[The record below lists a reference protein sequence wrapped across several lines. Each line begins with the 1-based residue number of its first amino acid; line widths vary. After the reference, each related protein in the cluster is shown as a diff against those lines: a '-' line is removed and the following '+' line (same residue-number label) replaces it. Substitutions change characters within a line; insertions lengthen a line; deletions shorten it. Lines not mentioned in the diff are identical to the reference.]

1 MSGPDPRA
9 GKESIGGAH
18 GAGTP
23 ESPYPHLAWLF
34 GLQRFG
40 MRTGLDTARE
50 LLRRLGNPESE
61 LDTVLVGGTN
71 GKGSV
76 ARLLAACLQASGV
89 RTGLFTSPHL
99 QRVGERARV
108 NGVPASDADMDRL
121 VGAVR
126 SEATAVEATFF
137 EVMTAVCLLRFVEA
151 RADVAVLEV
160 GMGGRLDATNV
171 AAPDL
176 TVITGVALDHTAVL
190 GDTVQAIAAEKA
202 GIVRPGVPLLTGAE
216 GAALRVLEDRAAAVE
231 APVFVLGRELNVA
244 VIASSWE
251 GLELRLTWNAS
262 QVRHVPLVLQ
272 EAGAMQLTA
281 PLVGRHQAGNVALAA
296 FGALLLGV
304 EPGTVQ
310 AALALTRWPGRLER
324 REYEGRHVV
333 LDGAHNQQ
341 AAAALARAL
350 GELEGR
356 VAVLVLG
363 VSADKD
369 VDALLSELQGVA
381 SHVIFTAA
389 VNSPRSAEP
398 TALLEAWQRASG
410 AAAVNAEALSAE
422 AVSAEAVSA
431 KPASAEAVT
440 GTAAALRRALTL
452 AAPGETVA
460 VAGSLFLVAEV
471 CNVLDGVDG
480 EPYERWQ

>member
-1 MSGPDPRA
+1 MSGPDPRS
-9 GKESIGGAH
+9 GNESVRGAGGA
-18 GAGTP
+18 ATP
-23 ESPYPHLAWLF
+23 GSPYPHLAWLF

-50 LLRRLGNPESE
+50 LLRRLGEPELE

-76 ARLLAACLQASGV
+76 ARLLAACLQASGA

-121 VGAVR
+121 VGTVR

-176 TVITGVALDHTAVL
+176 TIITGVALDHTAVL
-190 GDTVQAIAAEKA
+190 GDTVEAIGAEKA

-216 GAALRVLEDRAAAVE
+216 GAALGVLEDRAAAVE
-231 APVFVLGRELNVA
+231 APVFVLGRELNVE
-244 VIASSWE
+244 VMASSWE
-251 GLELRLTWNAS
+251 GLELLLTWDAS
-262 QVRHVPLVLQ
+262 QMRHAPLALQ
-272 EAGAMQLTA
+272 EAGAMQLTS

-324 REYEGRHVV
+324 REHEGRHIV

-350 GELEGR
+350 GQLEGR

-369 VDALLSELQGVA
+369 VDALLSELAGVA

-389 VNSPRSAEP
+389 INSPRSAEP
-398 TALLEAWQRASG
+398 AALLEAWQRASG
-410 AAAVNAEALSAE
+410 VTGVSTES
-422 AVSAEAVSA
+422 VSAEAVIG
-431 KPASAEAVT
+431 P
-440 GTAAALRRALTL
+440 AAALRRALSL

>member
-1 MSGPDPRA
+1 MSGPDPSSGNGAAA
-9 GKESIGGAH
+9 GSGGP
-18 GAGTP
+18 GASGA
-23 ESPYPHLAWLF
+23 PYPNLAWLF

-50 LLRRLGNPESE
+50 LLRRLGEPEHE

-76 ARLLAACLQASGV
+76 ARLLAACLQASGA

-126 SEATAVEATFF
+126 PEATAVEATFF

-176 TVITGVALDHTAVL
+176 TIVSGVALDHTAVL
-190 GDTVQAIAAEKA
+190 GDTVEAIAAEKA
-202 GIVRPGVPLLTGAE
+202 GIVRAGVPLLTGAE
-216 GAALRVLEDRAAAVE
+216 GAALRVLEEHAAAVA
-231 APVFVLGRELNVA
+231 APVLVLGRDLNVE
-244 VIASSWE
+244 ISTSSWD
-251 GLELRLTWNAS
+251 GLELLLTWEAS
-262 QVRHVPLVLQ
+262 QVRHAPLALQ
-272 EAGAMQLTA
+272 ERGAMRLTS

-324 REYEGRHVV
+324 REHDGRHVV
-333 LDGAHNQQ
+333 LDGAHNPE
-341 AAAALARAL
+341 AAAALTRAL
-350 GELEGR
+350 GQLEGR

-363 VSADKD
+363 VSADKNIG
-369 VDALLSELQGVA
+369 AMLNEFSGVA
-381 SHVIFTAA
+381 RHVVITAA

-398 TALLEAWQRASG
+398 AALLEAWRRTDRAAG
-410 AAAVNAEALSAE
+410 
-422 AVSAEAVSA
+422 VSAEVAA
-431 KPASAEAVT
+431 DP
-440 GTAAALRRALTL
+440 AAALRRALEL